1 MALIAQSVAGVRVM
15 VGKGRA
21 ILPYIF
27 ALAYFASAIIALE
40 LTQGKDGIAAVW
52 PPSGFFIAGL
62 LFLDNRRRDH
72 LTAAVA
78 VASLAANL
86 WTGVSLWA
94 SISYTVA
101 NLIEGYLV
109 FFLMGAH
116 RRRPRLSEPVNLLR
130 FGGSAIVGGC
140 ASAMMAGVLSS
151 NFSSEFLGS
160 WASTVTLGMMIV
172 TPVILFVAE
181 NPEDRANLPTF
192 RAFWIFLL
200 VAFSSLIAFGQAEI
214 PLIFVP
220 VVAISIATYA
230 LGLGGTAIAAL
241 IVAALGSIL
250 TVLNTGP
257 LPLFFDHTKSQVLFF
272 QIYLVALLVSGLPLA
287 ALLEQRRRN
296 LAEIGEANRM
306 LESAEQA
313 ASVGH
318 WRYRIRDGMTF
329 WSTEARRLL
338 DLPETQDAK
347 LTVALSAF
355 HTEDRGRIRAII
367 TQAVQN
373 GIPFVFEARIPSRD
387 ARTVHVECRGKVEFD
402 SEQKV
407 STVFGTILDVSE
419 RAQAMRAATVL
430 RERAEREAIEVRR
443 LAETDALTGLANRR
457 KILARLQEAIGA
469 KDPGN
474 RAISIAMIDIDHFK
488 SINDRF
494 GHEAGDRV
502 LVSFAKLLRDTIP
515 EASDFGRI
523 GGEEFLA
530 VLPSVGL
537 TDAVAQ
543 VEACRAAAAQ
553 YQWQETGLEPV
564 TFSAGVAQL
573 GKGQELEDLLRN
585 ADLALYTAKN
595 SGRDRV
601 IPAS

>member
-1 MALIAQSVAGVRVM
+1 MLGT
-15 VGKGRA
+15 GRA

-40 LTQGKDGIAAVW
+40 LTQGMDGIAAVW

-62 LFLDNRRRDH
+62 LYLDNKRRDH
-72 LTAAVA
+72 LTVAVA
-78 VASLAANL
+78 VASLVANL
-86 WTGVSLWA
+86 WTGI
-94 SISYTVA
+94 SIWSSVSYTIA

-116 RRRPRLSEPVNLLR
+116 RRQPRLSEPVNLAR
-130 FGGSAIVGGC
+130 FGASAIVGGC
-140 ASAMMAGVLSS
+140 ASAIMAGVLSS

-160 WASTVTLGMMIV
+160 WASTVALGMLIV
-172 TPVILFVAE
+172 TPVILFLAE
-181 NPEDRANLPTF
+181 NPDDRGNLPTF

-200 VAFSSLIAFGQAEI
+200 VACTSLIGFGQAEF
-214 PLIFVP
+214 PLLFVP

-230 LGLGGTAIAAL
+230 LGLGGTAISVL
-241 IVAALGSIL
+241 IVAAIGSIL

-272 QIYLVALLVSGLPLA
+272 QVYLVALLASGLPLA

-313 ASVGH
+313 ANVGH
-318 WRYRIRDGMTF
+318 WRHRIRDGRTF
-329 WSTEARRLL
+329 WSSEARRLL
-338 DLPETQDAK
+338 GLHKNDDAR
-347 LTVALSAF
+347 LIEALSAF
-355 HTEDRGRIRAII
+355 HTEDRSRIRAII

-402 SEQKV
+402 GERKV

-457 KILARLQEAIGA
+457 KILARLQSAIEA
-469 KDPGN
+469 GN
-474 RAISIAMIDIDHFK
+474 RVISIAMIDIDHFK

-502 LVSFAKLLRDTIP
+502 LISFAKLLRDTIP

-530 VLPSVGL
+530 VLPAIER
-537 TDAVAQ
+537 DEAVAL
-543 VEACRAAAAQ
+543 VETCRNAAAGH
-553 YQWQETGLEPV
+553 QWRETGGVPV

-573 GKGQELEDLLRN
+573 SEGQELEDLLRS

-595 SGRDRV
+595 SGRNQV
-601 IPAS
+601 IPAK